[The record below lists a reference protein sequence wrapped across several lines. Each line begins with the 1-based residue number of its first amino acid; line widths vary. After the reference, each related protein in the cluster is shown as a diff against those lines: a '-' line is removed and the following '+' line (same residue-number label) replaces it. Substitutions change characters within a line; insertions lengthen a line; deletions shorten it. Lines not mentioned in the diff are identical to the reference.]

1 MLFEPSDVTEEM
13 LGDCYALHFCSVS
26 LGDFPMKD
34 AHRAAIT
41 IARRQGAIVSF
52 DPNLRFM
59 LWDDRDAL
67 KRVIWEFLPDCDILK
82 ISDEELEFITGCS
95 DINEALPLLFAGS
108 VKLVIL
114 TKGKDGAECYSSL
127 GSVSS
132 ASPSVVAVDTTGA
145 GDGFIGSFLWKLRSL
160 GIGKDSLDDCPLSV
174 LQECLDFANRFCAV
188 SVQRK
193 GAIPSYPEI
202 GEL

>member
-1 MLFEPSDVTEEM
+1 
-13 LGDCYALHFCSVS
+13 
-26 LGDFPMKD
+26 
-34 AHRAAIT
+34 
-41 IARRQGAIVSF
+41 
-52 DPNLRFM
+52 M

-145 GDGFIGSFLWKLRSL
+145 GDGFIGSFLWKLRSM
-160 GIGKDSLDDCPLSV
+160 GIGKDTLGDCPLSV
-174 LQECLDFANRFCAV
+174 LQACLDFANRFCAI

>member
-1 MLFEPSDVTEEM
+1 
-13 LGDCYALHFCSVS
+13 
-26 LGDFPMKD
+26 MKD

-127 GSVSS
+127 GFVSS

-145 GDGFIGSFLWKLRSL
+145 GDGFIGSFLWKLRSM
-160 GIGKDSLDDCPLSV
+160 GIGKDTLGDCPLPV
-174 LQECLDFANRFCAV
+174 LQACLDFANRFCAI